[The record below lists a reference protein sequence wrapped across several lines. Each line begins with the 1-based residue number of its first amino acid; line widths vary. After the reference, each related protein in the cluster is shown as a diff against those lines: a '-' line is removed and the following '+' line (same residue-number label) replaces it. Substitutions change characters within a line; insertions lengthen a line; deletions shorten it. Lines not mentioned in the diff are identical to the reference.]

1 MSDSIRPGAINPLR
15 PPSLVDGGRR
25 PGVVADQGDTDFHSV
40 LLNSLDE
47 VSRLQN
53 EATEATQ
60 KLYRGGDV
68 NPEEVFSAVR
78 KAEVAFNLLME
89 IRNKL
94 VEAYKE
100 IEQLRV

>member
-1 MSDSIRPGAINPLR
+1 MSESIRPGAISPLR
-15 PPSLVDGGRR
+15 PSWPADGGRR
-25 PGVVADQGDTDFHSV
+25 PGAVADKSAADFHSV
-40 LLNSLDE
+40 LLDSLEE
-47 VSRLQN
+47 VNRLQK
-53 EATEATQ
+53 EASEATQ
-60 KLYRGGDV
+60 KLYSGADV

-100 IEQLRV
+100 VEQMRV